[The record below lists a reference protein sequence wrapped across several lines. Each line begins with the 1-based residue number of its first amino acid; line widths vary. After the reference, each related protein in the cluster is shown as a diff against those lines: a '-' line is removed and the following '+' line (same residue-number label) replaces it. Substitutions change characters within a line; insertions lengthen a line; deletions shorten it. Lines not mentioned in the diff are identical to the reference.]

1 MGNDFFSTPYMPF
14 LIGYSFLCKRIR
26 AINYEL
32 FYSQGSI
39 VSSSLSLRGG
49 GFYHSVNLLCK
60 SLNSQPLDYRLFGIK
75 DGKFSDHWNDI
86 PLEPLDYLG
95 PRQFRFSPSLVRS
108 LKSFNPHCICSKES
122 GLHPLI
128 ILTTFSDDPIHLDH
142 ISRGAFAVQNYNKSS
157 LKNALLLLYQN
168 ANLNKAS
175 CFHALCESN
184 TMIYAGWDQSACCSY
199 T

>member
-1 MGNDFFSTPYMPF
+1 MPF

-26 AINYEL
+26 AINYDC
-32 FYSQGSI
+32 SIPKVAI

-75 DGKFSDHWNDI
+75 DGKFSADHWNDI

-108 LKSFNPHCICSKES
+108 LKSFNPHCILQQVWLASTYNINYF
-122 GLHPLI
+122 LR
-128 ILTTFSDDPIHLDH
+128 DPIHL
-142 ISRGAFAVQNYNKSS
+142 
-157 LKNALLLLYQN
+157 
-168 ANLNKAS
+168 
-175 CFHALCESN
+175 
-184 TMIYAGWDQSACCSY
+184 
-199 T
+199 